1 MRILD
6 FIITRYILLLTYLDK
21 ITFDGFREME
31 HHFLLETPILI
42 IFRYSLSQPPYY
54 YPYAIRVGKVTNS

>member
-1 MRILD
+1 MHILD
-6 FIITRYILLLTYLDK
+6 IIITRYILLLTYLDK

-31 HHFLLETPILI
+31 YHFLLETPILI

-54 YPYAIRVGKVTNS
+54 

>member
-6 FIITRYILLLTYLDK
+6 IIITRYILLLTYLDK

-54 YPYAIRVGKVTNS
+54 

>member
-6 FIITRYILLLTYLDK
+6 FIITRYILLLTYLDQ
-21 ITFDGFREME
+21 ITFDGFCEME

-54 YPYAIRVGKVTNS
+54 

>member
-1 MRILD
+1 MCTLD
-6 FIITRYILLLTYLDK
+6 FIIICYILLLTYLDK

-54 YPYAIRVGKVTNS
+54 